1 METENGCALLFGRI
15 SPLHQG
21 DGSVDWAVSTD
32 RSMQKTKKSIAKRF
46 KLSGSGKLIR
56 RSPGQRHLMRKK
68 TVKQKRRNSRDK
80 LVAPGQ
86 AAQLKKALPHGLR

>member
-1 METENGCALLFGRI
+1 
-15 SPLHQG
+15 
-21 DGSVDWAVSTD
+21 
-32 RSMQKTKKSIAKRF
+32 MQKTKKSIAKRF

-68 TVKQKRRNSRDK
+68 TVKQKRRNSQDK

-86 AAQLKKALPHGLR
+86 SAQLKKALPHGLR

>member
-1 METENGCALLFGRI
+1 
-15 SPLHQG
+15 
-21 DGSVDWAVSTD
+21 
-32 RSMQKTKKSIAKRF
+32 MQKTKKSIAKRF

-68 TVKQKRRNSRDK
+68 TVKQKRRNSKDK

>member
-1 METENGCALLFGRI
+1 
-15 SPLHQG
+15 
-21 DGSVDWAVSTD
+21 
-32 RSMQKTKKSIAKRF
+32 MQKTTKSIAKRF
-46 KLSGSGKLIR
+46 KLSGTGKLIR
-56 RSPGQRHLMRKK
+56 RSPGQRHLLSSK